1 LLWKDEADNIKRLA
15 EQHNNWF
22 EESFALI
29 ASENLLSPLAAEM
42 LVTDLHNR
50 YAEGLPGNRYYQG
63 NVYVDEIEIKV
74 TELAKKLFDVNQAD
88 VRPISG
94 TNANTA
100 ILFALTNPGDTI
112 GAVPLPAGAHISS
125 AKFGA
130 VGLRGVNTF
139 QYPFDVDEMNIK
151 VDETAKMIIENKP
164 KVCLFGQS
172 VFLFPTPL
180 MELEDA
186 FQEVGCKVWYDGA
199 HVLGLIG
206 GGEFQSPL
214 KEGAHL
220 ISGSTHKTLPGPQRG
235 IILGNTDEDTW
246 KKVQRRVFPGVIS
259 NHHLNTMAALGI
271 ALAEHLEYGKD
282 YARQTIKNAQKLG
295 EYLHESGI
303 DVLASGKGFTA
314 SHTIVVD
321 VQKYGGGKKVAENL
335 EKANII
341 VNKNMLPWDD
351 NKNAQNPSGLRLG
364 AQELTRLG
372 MKESDIVEIGN
383 LISRVIKGE
392 NPIKVK
398 EDVKALKKD
407 FCTIQYCFS
416 KDTNPYKYTLV
427 F

>member
-1 LLWKDEADNIKRLA
+1 MWKDEADKIKRLA

-63 NVYVDEIEIKV
+63 NIYVDEIEIKV
-74 TELAKKLFDVNQAD
+74 TELAQKLFDVSQAD

-100 ILFALTNPGDTI
+100 ILFALTNPGDLI
-112 GAVPLPAGAHISS
+112 GTVPLPAGAHISS

-130 VGLRGVNTF
+130 VGLRGVNSF

-180 MELEDA
+180 KELEDA
-186 FQEVGCKVWYDGA
+186 FHEAECKVWYDGA

-214 KEGAHL
+214 KEGADL

-271 ALAEHLEYGKD
+271 ALAEHLEFGRE
-282 YARQTIKNAQKLG
+282 YAKQTIKNAQKLG
-295 EYLHESGI
+295 ECLNEDGI
-303 DVLASGKGFTA
+303 DVLAANKGFTA

-321 VQKYGGGKKVAENL
+321 VQKYGGGKKVSEDL

-351 NKNAQNPSGLRLG
+351 NKKAQDPSGLRLG
-364 AQELTRLG
+364 AQELTRIG
-372 MKESDIVEIGN
+372 MKESDITEIAN
-383 LISRVIKGE
+383 LISRVVKGE
-392 NPIKVK
+392 SPNNVK
-398 EDVKALKKD
+398 EDVKAFKKG
-407 FCTIQYCFS
+407 FCRIKYCFS
-416 KDTNPYKYTLV
+416 KDKNPYKYTLV
-427 F
+427 H